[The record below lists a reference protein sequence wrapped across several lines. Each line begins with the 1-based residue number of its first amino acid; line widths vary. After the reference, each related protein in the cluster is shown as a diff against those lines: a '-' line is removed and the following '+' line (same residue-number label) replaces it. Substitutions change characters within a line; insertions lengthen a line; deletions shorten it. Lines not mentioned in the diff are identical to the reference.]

1 MGSPVVHF
9 EIGCEDRE
17 RAETF
22 YGLLFGWKSR
32 PYGPSSVRMT
42 TCAERGIDGHIT
54 ALGHEPGRYVML
66 YVEVDDLEAACERA
80 ESLGGRVVVPA
91 TALPEGEGRFAWLA
105 DPEGNYVG
113 LVEEVPIGASDGT
126 AASSDDS
133 A

>member
-1 MGSPVVHF
+1 MGRPVVQF

-32 PYGPSSVRMT
+32 PYGPSSVHMT
-42 TCAERGIDGHIT
+42 TCADRGIDGHIT
-54 ALGHEPGRYVML
+54 ALEDEPRRYVML

-80 ESLGGRVVVPA
+80 ESLGGRVVVRA
-91 TALPEGEGRFAWLA
+91 TPLPVGEGRFAWLS

-113 LVEEVPIGASDGT
+113 LLEGAREP
-126 AASSDDS
+126 
-133 A
+133 